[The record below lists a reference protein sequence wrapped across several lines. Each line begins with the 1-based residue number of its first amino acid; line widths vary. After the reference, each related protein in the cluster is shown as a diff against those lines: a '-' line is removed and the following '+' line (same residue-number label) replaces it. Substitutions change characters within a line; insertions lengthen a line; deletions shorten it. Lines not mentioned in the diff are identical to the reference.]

1 MPHPNLAIAFAALA
15 IIVQFVALIGVYVAY
30 RERENVAVV
39 FLLSMLG
46 SAVWMLGTF
55 TAAARHSLR
64 FDTRPPTMAVMLGF
78 TLAIAFLV
86 GFSSFGRQ
94 LASGLSLAAL
104 IGFQAFRLP
113 LEMLMHHAQEVG
125 VMPPQ
130 MSYSGLNFDIL
141 TGISALALGLVLAR
155 RELPLCILWIWN
167 VMGILLLTNVL
178 VIAVLSMPTPLRRFH
193 NEPANTWI
201 ADAPYVWLPAVFV
214 LAAIIGHIVI
224 TRRLRMEA
232 AK

>member
-104 IGFQAFRLP
+104 IGFQSFRLP

-130 MSYSGLNFDIL
+130 MSYSGLNFDIV
-141 TGISALALGLVLAR
+141 TGITALAL
-155 RELPLCILWIWN
+155 
-167 VMGILLLTNVL
+167 
-178 VIAVLSMPTPLRRFH
+178 
-193 NEPANTWI
+193 
-201 ADAPYVWLPAVFV
+201 
-214 LAAIIGHIVI
+214 
-224 TRRLRMEA
+224 
-232 AK
+232 